1 MAVTYESIG
10 KKLKKARE
18 ATGFTQSQVATFL
31 GVHRENISYF
41 ETGSRQIDTIS
52 LSKLADLYGYALSF
66 FLDADDVSDQI
77 PAMAAAFRANDLTAE
92 DLATIAWAKK
102 FARNL
107 SSIEKLL
114 GE

>member
-10 KKLKKARE
+10 QKLKKARE

-41 ETGSRQIDTIS
+41 ETGSRPVDTIS

-66 FLDADDVSDQI
+66 FLDDDKLSDQT
-77 PAMAAAFRANDLTAE
+77 PAVAAFRVNDLTAE

>member
-1 MAVTYESIG
+1 MALTYELIG
-10 KKLKKARE
+10 QKLKKARE
-18 ATGFTQSQVATFL
+18 ATGFTQSQVATYL

-41 ETGSRQIDTIS
+41 ETGARPIDTIT
-52 LSKLADLYGYALSF
+52 LSKLADLYGYLLSY
-66 FLDADDVSDQI
+66 FLAAGESDDNQTVIS
-77 PAMAAAFRANDLTAE
+77 AAFRKHDLTAD

-107 SSIEKLL
+107 GSVKRLL